1 MSPQNNQVPKPMHSK
16 IHKLE
21 SKRAQIKFLQK
32 EGQPLT
38 FTHPRQLSLVQFTEQ
53 MEGRKLYTQPNG
65 ILMFPN
71 AQREV
76 LHTWDSAGHTPT
88 DTDTIHSKWDATAQ
102 TYYCRIVKLAENMS
116 DAPS

>member
-1 MSPQNNQVPKPMHSK
+1 MHSR

-53 MEGRKLYTQPNG
+53 MEGRKPYTQSNG
-65 ILMFPN
+65 ILMFPK
-71 AQREV
+71 AQKEV
-76 LHTWDSAGHTPT
+76 LGTWDSTGHTHT
-88 DTDTIHSKWDATAQ
+88 HNSQ
-102 TYYCRIVKLAENMS
+102 
-116 DAPS
+116 